1 MNLVLRFESKSVD
14 YTVYGIIIM
23 VTGGAAHREGPLLL
37 LTLVTYDHQWPSSGG
52 PLVLTEASLL

>member
-1 MNLVLRFESKSVD
+1 MNLVLRFESKSDD

-37 LTLVTYDHQWPSSGG
+37 LPLVTYDHQWPSSG